1 MEETVREEKVSI
13 ARACKILDLDRSMF
27 YYEPRK
33 DDSQVENKLKEYAI
47 NLPNRGFPE
56 YFKRIRREGFIWN
69 HKRVRRVYKNLGM
82 SKRKKFKRR
91 IPNPEKKP
99 LLQPIRMNLT
109 WSMDFMQ
116 DTLENGRKFRVLNI
130 LDDYNRES
138 LSISISYSF
147 PSEKVIEI
155 VEQVIEWRGKPE
167 SIRTDNGTEFIAHA
181 FTNFCIREK
190 IEHIKIQKGKPTQN
204 SYIER
209 FNRSY
214 REDVLD
220 AYIFEDLNQVRKAT
234 EIFMD
239 DYNNEHPHESLGDK
253 SPIEFLNAVNCGKL
267 TAQSTHTSLPQ
278 LTAIH

>member
-1 MEETVREEKVSI
+1 M
-13 ARACKILDLDRSMF
+13 A
-27 YYEPRK
+27 
-33 DDSQVENKLKEYAI
+33 
-47 NLPNRGFPE
+47 
-56 YFKRIRREGFIWN
+56 
-69 HKRVRRVYKNLGM
+69 
-82 SKRKKFKRR
+82 KRKKVKRR
-91 IPNPEKKP
+91 ITNPKKQP

-130 LDDYNRES
+130 IDDFNRES
-138 LSISISYSF
+138 LTINISYSF

-155 VEQVIEWRGKPE
+155 LEEVIEWRGKPE
-167 SIRTDNGTEFIAHA
+167 SIRTENGTEFIAHA
-181 FTNFCIREK
+181 FTNFCIRK
-190 IEHIKIQKGKPTQN
+190 NIEHIKIQKGKPTQN

-220 AYIFEDLNQVRKAT
+220 AYIFEDLNQARIAT
-234 EIFMD
+234 ELFME

-267 TAQSTHTSLPQ
+267 NAQSIHTSLPQ
-278 LTAIH
+278 LTAL

>member
-1 MEETVREEKVSI
+1 VEETVREEKVSI

-138 LSISISYSF
+138 LSINISYSF

>member
-1 MEETVREEKVSI
+1 VEDTVREEKVSI
-13 ARACKILDLDRSMF
+13 ARACKILDFDRSMF

-33 DDSQVENKLKEYAI
+33 DDSQVENKLREYSV

-56 YFKRIRREGFIWN
+56 YFKRIRREGIVWN
-69 HKRVRRVYKNLGM
+69 HKRVRRVYKKLGM
-82 SKRKKFKRR
+82 AKRKKVKRR
-91 IPNPEKKP
+91 IPNPKKQP

-130 LDDYNRES
+130 IDDFNRES
-138 LSISISYSF
+138 LTINISYSF

-155 VEQVIEWRGKPE
+155 LEEVIEWRGKPE

-181 FTNFCIREK
+181 FTNYCIRK
-190 IEHIKIQKGKPTQN
+190 NIEHIKIQKGKPTQN

-220 AYIFEDLNQVRKAT
+220 AYIFEDLNQVRIAT
-234 EIFMD
+234 ELFME

-267 TAQSTHTSLPQ
+267 NAQSIHTSLPQ
-278 LTAIH
+278 LTAL